1 MDAGVATFS
10 ENAVETASGLLT
22 TDMFTSFTEILTNNL
37 GIVIPV
43 GIAIFGITWGI
54 KKAIS
59 VFKGIAK

>member
-10 ENAVETASGLLT
+10 ETAVDAASGLLT